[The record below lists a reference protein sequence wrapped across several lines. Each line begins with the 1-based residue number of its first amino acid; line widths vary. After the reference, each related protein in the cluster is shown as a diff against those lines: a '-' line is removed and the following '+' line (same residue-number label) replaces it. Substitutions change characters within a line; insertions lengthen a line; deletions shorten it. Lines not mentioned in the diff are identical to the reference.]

1 MFRFETETS
10 IYEVRDIF
18 SGTEGCPSG
27 GEDLVI
33 EKIQIKPGKNSG
45 VPVGRKYFGT
55 NISITVTG
63 LKFFS
68 GTGECILET
77 SALELGRPRNVI
89 DVYTQ

>member
-18 SGTEGCPSG
+18 SEREYPGA

-33 EKIQIKPGKNSG
+33 QKIEIKPGKKSG

-55 NISITVTG
+55 NINITGDG

-68 GTGECILET
+68 ATGECILET
-77 SALELGRPRNVI
+77 SPLELGRPKHII
-89 DVYTQ
+89 DIHTQ